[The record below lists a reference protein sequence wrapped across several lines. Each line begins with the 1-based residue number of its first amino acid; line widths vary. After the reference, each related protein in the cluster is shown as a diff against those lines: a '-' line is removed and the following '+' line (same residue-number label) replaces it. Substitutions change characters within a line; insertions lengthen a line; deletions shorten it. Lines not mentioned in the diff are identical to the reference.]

1 MTEGDNI
8 YDKIRELLGNVNGQ
22 LNILEHQI
30 DLNVQMEYFN
40 YSKNVNPNLN
50 HQEIIRN
57 KDEIFKAGISI
68 EDQKNMLVKLASV
81 NDIEAYRTIERY
93 IQSPQSVL
101 KDWAI
106 LALKESRLLIE
117 SKMLDENQI
126 LISTG
131 LGGKGMKLRYFT
143 AFIASGRKPFNS
155 LQQKIIRNETGYF
168 LGKSGGELEKILF
181 DDEICSL
188 ISIIPL
194 RVAVHSLFKTIIN
207 ECNLLGNFINPN
219 YIVTNVKIIT
229 PEDIRAFLRK

>member
-1 MTEGDNI
+1 MTDSDNI

-30 DLNVQMEYFN
+30 DLKVQMEYFN

-50 HQEIIRN
+50 HKEIIKN

-81 NDIEAYRTIERY
+81 NDIEAYRTIEKY
-93 IQSPQSVL
+93 IQGPYPVL
-101 KDWAI
+101 RDWAI
-106 LALKESRLLIE
+106 LALKESRMLIE

-143 AFIASGRKPFNS
+143 AFIANDRKPFDN
-155 LQQKIIRNETGYF
+155 LQQRIISNEAEYF
-168 LGKSGGELEKILF
+168 LNKSGGELEKILF

-188 ISIIPL
+188 VTIIPL
-194 RVAVHSLFKTIIN
+194 KVAVHTLFKKIIS
-207 ECNLLGNFINPN
+207 ECNLFGDFINHN
-219 YIVTNVKIIT
+219 YVITNVKIIS
-229 PEDIRAFLRK
+229 PEDIRSFLRK